1 MGDAE
6 CLIVGGMQMPHHD
19 TDSHPWKEA
28 TGEESSKIKSPHL
41 VKLIWENIFK
51 LSLHIWDLYGWG
63 LQAYNIGPY
72 SQ

>member
-51 LSLHIWDLYGWG
+51 LSLHI
-63 LQAYNIGPY
+63 
-72 SQ
+72 